1 VGSVLSRMANVPAL
15 NSAMRQGSA
24 YALQLLLLLGLLATA
39 FGRRPLIAVA
49 PEHLFLAFAAV
60 VVILLQIVA
69 PVLSVEYG
77 LLRTFQ
83 QALLLVD
90 VYIVAGIAALVPRV
104 RDSIRVAAAA
114 VIAFAFY
121 LSSTGVI
128 PQLLG
133 GYGPQLHLNN
143 AGTYYEIYYLHPEEI
158 TAEAWLRNR
167 TEDLGE
173 RNIQSEVQTDRYTFA
188 RMQTP
193 TQLDMMND
201 IRPELVRKDAFVFL
215 GYSNVRLGES
225 TVAVAGDL
233 VTYVY
238 PEAFLA
244 DNKDLVYSSGGARVY
259 R

>member
-1 VGSVLSRMANVPAL
+1 V
-15 NSAMRQGSA
+15 
-24 YALQLLLLLGLLATA
+24 
-39 FGRRPLIAVA
+39 
-49 PEHLFLAFAAV
+49 AAV
-60 VVILLQIVA
+60 VVIVVQIIA

-90 VYIVAGIAALVPRV
+90 VYIVAGIAALLPRQPEV
-104 RDSIRVAAAA
+104 RRVAAAA
-114 VIAFAFY
+114 AVALGFY

-143 AGTYYEIYYLHPEEI
+143 AGTYYEIYYLHPEEV

-167 TEDLGE
+167 TEGTGE
-173 RNIQSEVQTDRYTFA
+173 RDIQSEVQTDRYTFA
-188 RMQTP
+188 RMQNP
-193 TQLDMMND
+193 TQLDLMND
-201 IRPELVRKDAFVFL
+201 IRPELVRRRAYVFL

-225 TVAVAGDL
+225 TVAVASDL

-238 PEAFLA
+238 PEEFLA
-244 DNKDLVYSSGGARVY
+244 ANKDLVYSSGGARVY